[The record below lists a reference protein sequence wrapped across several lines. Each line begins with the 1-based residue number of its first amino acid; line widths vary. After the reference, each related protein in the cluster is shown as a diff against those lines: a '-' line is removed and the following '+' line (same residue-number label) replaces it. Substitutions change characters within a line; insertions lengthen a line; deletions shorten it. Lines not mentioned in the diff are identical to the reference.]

1 MGRPALYKTE
11 EERINALRASWRAY
25 GALHREERRAHNKIY
40 NQKPEIIQRR
50 RERYY
55 AKRRKPEQGEPML
68 AFVRPREQMLQR
80 VEDPNPKLSA
90 EGLALT

>member
-11 EERINALRASWRAY
+11 EERISALRASWRAY
-25 GALHREERRAHNKIY
+25 GALHREERRVQNKIY
-40 NQKPEIIQRR
+40 NQKPEIVQRR

-55 AKRRKPEQGEPML
+55 AKRQKPDQGEPML
-68 AFVRPREQMLQR
+68 AFVRPRAQILQR

-90 EGLALT
+90 EGLSLT